1 MVNVGKYTIHGWYG
15 WGFQFHLFLGTSAL
29 TCTARRLP
37 SFMLAKASSNPSVTP
52 CEQGSLKIDGTLAVT
67 PRKNLHQ
74 GKSRWHS
81 YPVFVYISPIWTYL
95 LGTVPCTLTM
105 GYMKPK
111 KWISYKG
118 VSFFQ
123 RGNNQI
129 PCLFFLGGCNKWG
142 YGPVNTWPSKWV
154 TGVQNTLRL
163 GVITPFTTGRGP
175 SCSFSEA
182 TNNAQKTS
190 AIRSKAIVCCIKHQI
205 TQIRVHVCFSS
216 RY

>member
-111 KWISYKG
+111 KWISYQRSFLFPKRQQSNSMFVFFWG
-118 VSFFQ
+118 VVIN
-123 RGNNQI
+123 GVM
-129 PCLFFLGGCNKWG
+129 
-142 YGPVNTWPSKWV
+142 GP
-154 TGVQNTLRL
+154 
-163 GVITPFTTGRGP
+163 
-175 SCSFSEA
+175 
-182 TNNAQKTS
+182 
-190 AIRSKAIVCCIKHQI
+190 
-205 TQIRVHVCFSS
+205 
-216 RY
+216 